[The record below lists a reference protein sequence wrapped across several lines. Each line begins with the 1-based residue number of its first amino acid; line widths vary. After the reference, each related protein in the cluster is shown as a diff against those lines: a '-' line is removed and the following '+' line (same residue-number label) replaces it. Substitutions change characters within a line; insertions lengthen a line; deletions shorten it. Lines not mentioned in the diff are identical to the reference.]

1 MKIFPPNVQ
10 GNKGPSVVCI
20 TSKNNPP
27 YADCPPSR
35 PPPSSPCSIWALR
48 PALPRARRGGGAPSA
63 QVTGHL
69 QPPIIGNPLTSKFRF
84 YHPYTLTP
92 QNDRLDVAI
101 MPCILV
107 FVIYGRFK

>member
-1 MKIFPPNVQ
+1 M
-10 GNKGPSVVCI
+10 VCI

-27 YADCPPSR
+27 YANCPPSR
-35 PPPSSPCSIWALR
+35 PPPSSPCSD
-48 PALPRARRGGGAPSA
+48 RARGPPCHMRGEGEGPPPHKSLATS
-63 QVTGHL
+63 

-84 YHPYTLTP
+84 YRPYTLTP

-107 FVIYGRFK
+107 FVVYSRFK

>member
-1 MKIFPPNVQ
+1 MARLGFCGACPTETE
-10 GNKGPSVVCI
+10 
-20 TSKNNPP
+20 TSRRE
-27 YADCPPSR
+27 AGSM
-35 PPPSSPCSIWALR
+35 WALR

-63 QVTGHL
+63 QVTAHL

-101 MPCILV
+101 KPCILV